1 MADGADTLGIKYA
14 KEHKLTMVL
23 YPANWKKYPRMAGI
37 LRNMN
42 MLVTATHLVAFWD
55 GKSHGTKHM
64 IKIAKEKGIP
74 VWIYKY

>member
-1 MADGADTLGIKYA
+1 MPHDS
-14 KEHKLTMVL
+14 L
-23 YPANWKKYPRMAGI
+23 YYIAGTTVVQTVAATNWKKYPRMAGI
-37 LRNMN
+37 FRNMN

-64 IKIAKEKGIP
+64 IEIAKEKGIP

>member
-1 MADGADTLGIKYA
+1 MRNDFSHVSSNFAENLMSKH
-14 KEHKLTMVL
+14 EHACYGNTSCC
-23 YPANWKKYPRMAGI
+23 
-37 LRNMN
+37 
-42 MLVTATHLVAFWD
+42 FWD